1 VSVLNPVPIRRP
13 SGFTLVEVLVAMTL
27 FSLILTGLFG
37 SLYASGRSWE
47 SAESRMVLNDQR
59 RLVTTFVRQRIEQ
72 AVPLRI
78 AGREEPRMLFRGGA
92 DELDFV
98 APLPAHSGGAGLH
111 QLKLR
116 VRTVVEGRRALILDY
131 VPVAGTDAQQRLDDQ
146 NAKSVEVATELQSV
160 EFAYHGSREPD
171 VPPRW
176 HDTWQDADVLP
187 EFVRLRFNVDR
198 DQSSWP
204 ELLIP
209 IRAREVRGQNQF
221 MIFERAADS

>member
-1 VSVLNPVPIRRP
+1 MIGRHPIRIHIR

-37 SLYASGRSWE
+37 SLYASGRSWA

-72 AVPLRI
+72 AVPLRVTS
-78 AGREEPRMLFRGGA
+78 GNESRMLFRGST

-111 QLKLR
+111 YLKLR
-116 VRTVVEGRRALILDY
+116 VRTVADGRRALMLDY
-131 VPVAGTDAQQRLDDQ
+131 VPVANTNFEQDLDDPR
-146 NAKSVEVATELQSV
+146 ADSVELATELRSVEVS
-160 EFAYHGSREPD
+160 YYGSQERD
-171 VPPRW
+171 APPRW
-176 HDTWQDADVLP
+176 HDTWQTADALP
-187 EFVRLRFNVDR
+187 EFVRLRFDA
-198 DQSSWP
+198 DAEQSSWP

-209 IRAREVRGQNQF
+209 IRARDVRGQNQF
-221 MIFERAADS
+221 MIFERTADS